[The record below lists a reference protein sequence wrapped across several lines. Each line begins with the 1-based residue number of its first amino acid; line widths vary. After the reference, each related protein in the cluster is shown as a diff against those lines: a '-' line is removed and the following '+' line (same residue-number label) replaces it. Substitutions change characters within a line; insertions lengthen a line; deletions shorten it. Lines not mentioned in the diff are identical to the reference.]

1 MGLRFEWDEEKS
13 VSNLRK
19 HRISF
24 DTALLVFSDPRHVTI
39 PDREIDGEQRWHTI
53 GLAEGALMLLVVHTV
68 ADDEEEE
75 EETVRIISA
84 RKVIARERRMYEE
97 GSYC

>member
-13 VSNLRK
+13 ASNLRK

-53 GLAEGALMLLVVHTV
+53 GLVEDALMLLVVHTV
-68 ADDEEEE
+68 ADDEE

-97 GSYC
+97 ESYC